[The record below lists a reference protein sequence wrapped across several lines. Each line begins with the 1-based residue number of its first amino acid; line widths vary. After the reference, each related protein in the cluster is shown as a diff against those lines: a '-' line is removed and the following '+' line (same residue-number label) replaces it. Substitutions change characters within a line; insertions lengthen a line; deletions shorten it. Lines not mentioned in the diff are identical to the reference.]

1 MATETGVIKSIAA
14 DRTSATIIN
23 DATLGE
29 ITTTDVKSDLVNDDG
44 VTYDDNGGTATNLKE
59 ITKVDVKGT
68 LTENE
73 TSMLQALVRSINKR
87 GGGGGVK
94 IDVKT
99 KS

>member
-23 DATLGE
+23 DATLAE
-29 ITTTDVKSDLVNDDG
+29 INTTDVLSGLVEEDG
-44 VTYDDNGGTATNLKE
+44 VSYTEVGGSGDKLE
-59 ITKVDVKGT
+59 ELTKVSVKGK
-68 LTENE
+68 LTDDE
-73 TSMLQALVRSINKR
+73 TKMLQALVRSINKR

-99 KS
+99 KH